1 MQLPIFLDHNSTTP
15 VDPRVLEVMLPFF
28 SHTYGNAASRT
39 HEFGWRAQEALEKAR
54 AQVAAAIGAF
64 PEEIVFTSGATE
76 SDNLAILGAAEAL
89 RERGDHIVTSAI
101 EHHAVLDPCRSLER
115 RGFSIT
121 RVRPDSSG
129 IIAAQAVAEAITP
142 RTVLVSIMAA
152 NNEIGTLQPI
162 GEIAARARATGAL
175 FHTDAA
181 QAVGKMPLDV
191 RKMGIDLLSIS
202 AHKIYGPKGI
212 GALYVRRG
220 NPPFKIEP
228 LFFGGGHE
236 RGLRPGTP
244 NVPGAVG
251 LGAAL
256 AIAGTSSEEEAPRIR
271 ALRDRLH
278 QGIIGKLEGVSLNG
292 HPEERLPGSLN
303 LSFAGLPGEALVM
316 SLKGLAVSSGS
327 ACTSASVEPSYVLRA
342 IGVPA
347 DLALASI
354 RFGIGRFNTEEEI
367 DHAAGRVVAT
377 VTELREMA
385 RAVGLARP
393 PRGPVAPGA
402 AGGYK

>member
-1 MQLPIFLDHNSTTP
+1 MIFLDHNSTTP
-15 VDPRVLEVMLPFF
+15 VDPRVLEAMLPFF
-28 SHTYGNAASRT
+28 SQVYGNAASRT
-39 HEFGWRAQEALEKAR
+39 HEFGWRAQEALERAR
-54 AQVAAAIGAF
+54 RKVAEAIGAF

-89 RERGDHIVTSAI
+89 RDRGDHIVTTAI
-101 EHHAVLDPCRSLER
+101 EHHAVLDPCHALER
-115 RGFSIT
+115 RGFSVT
-121 RVRPDSSG
+121 RLRPDAAG
-129 IIAAQAVAEAITP
+129 IISAQSVAEAITP
-142 RTVLVSIMAA
+142 RTVLVSVMAA

-162 GEIAARARATGAL
+162 GEIAARARTAGAL

-181 QAVGKMPLDV
+181 QAAGKIPIDV
-191 RKMGIDLLSIS
+191 RAMGIDLLSIS
-202 AHKIYGPKGI
+202 AHKVYGPKGM

-256 AIAGTSSEEEAPRIR
+256 DIARESLAEESGRIR

-278 QGIIGKLEGVSLNG
+278 QGIAGKLEGVSLNG
-292 HPEERLPGSLN
+292 HPEERLAGNLN
-303 LSFAGLPGEALVM
+303 LSFAGLPGEALIM

-327 ACTSASVEPSYVLRA
+327 ACTSAKVEPSYVLRA
-342 IGVPA
+342 IGVPP

-367 DHAAGRVVAT
+367 DHAVERVVAT
-377 VTELREMA
+377 VRELRDMA
-385 RAVGLARP
+385 RAVGLPRL

-402 AGGYK
+402 TGGYK